1 MFTLICILFT
11 TLATNTYGLCE
22 GASKQILNLK
32 ILLRR
37 FGIPGSTTD
46 NPAMSDKD
54 KTYV

>member
-1 MFTLICILFT
+1 MFTLYILFT
-11 TLATNTYGLCE
+11 TLATNTYSLCE

-37 FGIPGSTTD
+37 FGIPGSATD